1 MNSSKFESNIEH
13 HDVIDSTN
21 LRAID
26 AIVSEK
32 KIDWITSSIQTN
44 GKGRIDKSW
53 SSPQGGLYA
62 TRIIKSDKL
71 NYSNLSQFSILSSV
85 AVAKSIESFLY
96 GKKVSLKWPN
106 DIFLAKKKVA
116 GILIQSINHKNR
128 LFVIVGIGINVL
140 RVYSESNEYSYIED
154 FNRDI
159 QLDLCFES
167 LVTNLNE
174 MINNWGYGENFN
186 DIKEFWLSRC
196 NHIGKKVIVKTNNT
210 KKEGLFKG
218 IDKNGNLILSLD
230 NKNELI
236 NTSNVLIEEST

>member
-1 MNSSKFESNIEH
+1 MNSFKFESNIEH

-26 AIVSEK
+26 VIMTER
-32 KIDWITSSIQTN
+32 KIDWITSSVQTN
-44 GKGRIDKSW
+44 GKGRIDKTW

-62 TRIIKSDKL
+62 TRIINSDKL

-85 AVAKSIESFLY
+85 AVAMSIESFLY

-106 DIFLAKKKVA
+106 DIFLSKKKVA

-128 LFVIVGIGINVL
+128 LFVIIGIGINVL
-140 RVYSESNEYSYIED
+140 RTHSEINEYSYIED
-154 FNRDI
+154 FNKDI
-159 QLDLCFES
+159 RLDLCFES

-196 NHIGKKVIVKTNNT
+196 NHIGKKIIVKTNNT
-210 KKEGLFKG
+210 EKEGLFKG

-230 NKNELI
+230 SKNELI
-236 NTSNVLIEEST
+236 NTSNIMIEEST

>member
-1 MNSSKFESNIEH
+1 MNSFKFESNIEH

-26 AIVSEK
+26 VIMTER
-32 KIDWITSSIQTN
+32 KIDWITSSVQTN
-44 GKGRIDKSW
+44 GKGRIDKTW

-62 TRIIKSDKL
+62 TRIINSDKL

-85 AVAKSIESFLY
+85 AVAMSIESFLY

-106 DIFLAKKKVA
+106 DIFLSKKKVA

-128 LFVIVGIGINVL
+128 LFVIIGIGINVL
-140 RVYSESNEYSYIED
+140 RTHSEINEYSYIED
-154 FNRDI
+154 FNKDI
-159 QLDLCFES
+159 RLDLCFES

-196 NHIGKKVIVKTNNT
+196 NHIGKKIIVKTNKT
-210 KKEGLFKG
+210 AKEGLFKG

-230 NKNELI
+230 SKNELI
-236 NTSNVLIEEST
+236 NTSNIMIEEST

>member
-26 AIVSEK
+26 AIVSGK

-62 TRIIKSDKL
+62 TRIINSDKL

-85 AVAKSIESFLY
+85 AVAMSIESFLY

-154 FNRDI
+154 FNKDI

-174 MINNWGYGENFN
+174 MINNWGYGKNFN

-196 NHIGKKVIVKTNNT
+196 NHIGEKVIVKINNT

-236 NTSNVLIEEST
+236 NTSNVLIEESA

>member
-32 KIDWITSSIQTN
+32 KIDWIRASIQTN
-44 GKGRIDKSW
+44 GKGRIGKSW

-62 TRIIKSDKL
+62 TRIINSDKL

-85 AVAKSIESFLY
+85 AVAMSIESFLY
-96 GKKVSLKWPN
+96 GKIVSLKWPN

-128 LFVIVGIGINVL
+128 LFVMVGIGINVL
-140 RVYSESNEYSYIED
+140 RAHSEGNEYSYIED
-154 FNRDI
+154 FNKDI

-174 MINNWGYGENFN
+174 MINNWSYGENFN

-196 NHIGKKVIVKTNNT
+196 NHIGKKIIVKTNNT
-210 KKEGLFKG
+210 TKEGLFKG
-218 IDKNGNLILSLD
+218 IDKNGNLIISLD
-230 NKNELI
+230 SKNELI
-236 NTSNVLIEEST
+236 NTSNILIEEST

>member
-26 AIVSEK
+26 AILSGK

-62 TRIIKSDKL
+62 TRIINSDKL

-85 AVAKSIESFLY
+85 AVAMSIESFLY

-140 RVYSESNEYSYIED
+140 RAYSESNEYSYIED
-154 FNRDI
+154 FNKDI

>member
-154 FNRDI
+154 FNKDI

>member
-85 AVAKSIESFLY
+85 AVAMSIESFLY

-140 RVYSESNEYSYIED
+140 REYSESNEYSYIED
-154 FNRDI
+154 FNKDI

-196 NHIGKKVIVKTNNT
+196 NHIGKKIIVKTNNT

-218 IDKNGNLILSLD
+218 IDKNGNLILSLE

>member
-1 MNSSKFESNIEH
+1 MNSFKFELNIEH

-26 AIVSEK
+26 VIMSER
-32 KIDWITSSIQTN
+32 KIDWITSSVQTN
-44 GKGRIDKSW
+44 GKGRIDKTW

-62 TRIIKSDKL
+62 TRIINSDKL

-85 AVAKSIESFLY
+85 AVAKSIESFLFD
-96 GKKVSLKWPN
+96 KKVSLKWPN
-106 DIFLAKKKVA
+106 DIFLARKKVA

-140 RVYSESNEYSYIED
+140 KTHSESNEYSYIED

-174 MINNWGYGENFN
+174 MINNWGYGKNFS
-186 DIKEFWLSRC
+186 DVKEFWLSRC
-196 NHIGKKVIVKTNNT
+196 NHIGNKIIVKTNNT
-210 KKEGLFKG
+210 SKEGLFED
-218 IDKNGNLILSLD
+218 IDENGNLILSLD
-230 NKNELI
+230 GKNELI
-236 NTSNVLIEEST
+236 NTSNVLIEESR

>member
-154 FNRDI
+154 FNKDI

-236 NTSNVLIEEST
+236 NTSNVLIEESA